1 MEHSTEESDDDGEG
15 PSTEQQV
22 QEALNNIPFVQDV
35 VVEPRPCDVD
45 EEQVVAQ
52 FTTTGCQCNKKCSTQ
67 FSSQYIL
74 EARAHCFD
82 LSHGEL
88 DMVIL
93 GQLFAST
100 NKSVSVAVESR
111 HTEKERQ
118 KGHTTYY
125 HAGKAVCIKTFRF
138 LHTVGE
144 KRLKNLQKNFK
155 ENGLTP
161 RIHGNVHRRP
171 KHSLSFRCTEYV
183 VRFLLNYAE
192 QHALLLPGRI
202 PGYSRS
208 DIKLLPSSISKRTVW
223 RTYQQ
228 ASGAESN
235 VRNVAYSTF
244 CRLWRTL
251 LPSVIIMKPMS
262 DLCWTCQQNSAAV
275 IRMANCSEEEKSDAL
290 KVAEEHLR
298 VVEVERKYYKSTVET
313 CRQSV
318 RAHYTVNGEFQ
329 PPPLSARPP
338 NSVDISVHYSFD
350 YAQQVHFPYNPQQPG
365 PLYFLTPRKCSV
377 FGMSDEALPR
387 QVHFICDEAG
397 ECGKG
402 ANVVASRV
410 HYFFGNLGHG
420 EKTVY
425 LHADN
430 CTGQNKNSTV
440 IHYLS
445 WRTSTHRHTDITLSF
460 LVVGHTKFAPDWC
473 FGLFKRQFRR
483 TNIGS
488 LRAIAQVVND
498 SAECNVPQLVCD
510 ENGGTIVPTYD
521 WTNFFAPHLKK
532 LIGIKKYHHFRFTS
546 SEPGVVYVKEHADTA
561 EVRMDLNKS
570 SPPWVP
576 DKDELPS
583 VVSPKGL
590 SAERQW
596 YLYDHIR
603 PFCPDS
609 DKDITCPLPTC
620 PNPRSTRGTPA
631 RDATPAPDPDTVEP
645 QAKRKRLCGTCR
657 QEGHNSR
664 SCPNKEM

>member
-1 MEHSTEESDDDGEG
+1 M
-15 PSTEQQV
+15 
-22 QEALNNIPFVQDV
+22 A
-35 VVEPRPCDVD
+35 
-45 EEQVVAQ
+45 
-52 FTTTGCQCNKKCSTQ
+52 
-67 FSSQYIL
+67 
-74 EARAHCFD
+74 
-82 LSHGEL
+82 
-88 DMVIL
+88 IL
-93 GQLFAST
+93 GQLLAST
-100 NKSVSVAVESR
+100 NTSDVVAVESR
-111 HTEKERQ
+111 HAEKERQ
-118 KGHTTYY
+118 RVHTTFS
-125 HAGKAVCIKTFRF
+125 HAGKGVCVKTFRF

-144 KRLKNLQKNFK
+144 KRLKNLLKSYK

-161 RIHGNVHRRP
+161 RVHGNTNRRP
-171 KHSLSFRCTEYV
+171 KHSLSFQSTEYV
-183 VRFLLNYAE
+183 VRFLINYAE

-208 DIKLLPSSISKRTVW
+208 DIKLLPSSVSKRTVW

-228 ASGAESN
+228 ASDDEPNFHG
-235 VRNVAYSTF
+235 VAYSTF

-275 IRMANCSEEEKSDAL
+275 IRMANCSEVEKSDVL

-298 VVEVERKYYKSTVET
+298 VVEVERKFYKSTVET

-329 PPPLSARPP
+329 PPPLSSRIPP

-365 PLYFLTPRKCSV
+365 PLYFLTPRKCSI
-377 FGMSDEALPR
+377 FGMNDEALPR
-387 QVHFICDEAG
+387 QVHFLCDEAG

-402 ANVVASRV
+402 ANVVASRT
-410 HYFFGNLGHG
+410 HYFLENHGHG

-440 IHYLS
+440 IHYMS
-445 WRTSTHRHTDITLSF
+445 WRASTNRHTSITFSF

-483 TNIGS
+483 TNVGS
-488 LRAIAQVVND
+488 LRGIAQVVND
-498 SAECNVPQLVCD
+498 SAECNVSQLVCD
-510 ENGGTIVPTYD
+510 ENGHTIVPTYD
-521 WTNFFAPHLKK
+521 WTDFFAPHLKK
-532 LIGIKKYHHFRFTS
+532 VTGIKKYHHFRFTS
-546 SEPGVVYVKEHADTA
+546 SEPGVVYARVHADTD

-570 SPPWVP
+570 SPPWLP
-576 DKDELPS
+576 NKDELPPI
-583 VVSPKGL
+583 VAPKGL

-596 YLYDHIR
+596 YLHENIR

-609 DKDITCPLPTC
+609 DKDITCPLPEV
-620 PNPRSTRGTPA
+620 PNPKNTRRTPV
-631 RDATPAPDPDTVEP
+631 RDTSPPLVDVEP
-645 QAKRKRLCGTCR
+645 PTKRKRLCGTCR

-664 SCPNKEM
+664 SCPNKEN